1 MATYI
6 FEKFTIASRE
16 KIFDVATDYESH
28 QNLLPEFFPSVRII
42 SVRPTTTL
50 AEVHLGLSGKEF
62 VVMAKHV
69 IEKPSLHEIFF
80 VGGDAKGTHIT
91 EKYEKA
97 DAGTKI
103 TLTVDFKYK
112 GAMKFTG
119 FLGKGN
125 IENNFSK
132 IFDKL
137 IKIAEN

>member
-1 MATYI
+1 MAPHS
-6 FEKFTIASRE
+6 FEKFTFVSRE

-28 QNLLPEFFPSVRII
+28 QKTFSEFFPSVRII

-50 AEVHLGLSGKEF
+50 AEIHLNLSGKEF

-69 IEKPSLHEIFF
+69 IEKPTLHEIFF
-80 VGGDAKGTHIT
+80 VGGDAKGTHII
-91 EKYEKA
+91 EKYDEVES
-97 DAGTKI
+97 GTKI

-112 GAMKFTG
+112 GTLRFSG
-119 FLGKGN
+119 LLGKGN

-132 IFDKL
+132 ILDNF